1 MEDKPIKVLLVEDDA
16 AYSALVQQTMSAL
29 AFARF
34 EVVCA
39 ERLADALQ
47 RLRQDSF
54 DVVLLDLLLPDSQG
68 LHAFSQVH
76 ALARW
81 LPVVILTG
89 VEDETLALEAVR
101 RGAQEYLVKGQVDAR
116 MLARI
121 TRYAIERNRVERSLR
136 ESHEFFRLIWEN
148 LSDMVAV
155 IDLEGRRLYNSP
167 SYKDVLGPPAELLGT
182 DSFADIHPEDRERI
196 RQVFREA
203 VQTGIGR
210 EAEYR
215 FLLKDGTIRYVES
228 RGSVIKDENG
238 RPAKVVVVSRDVTKR
253 KLAEQQLREREEFSR
268 LILENVTDLIAL
280 LDADGRRLYNNPA
293 YRAFLGDPDAM
304 RGTNSFAEIHPE
316 DRARIQQVFQ
326 ETVATGVGR
335 RTEYRFICRDGT
347 LRHVESVGSVIKD
360 VSGKT
365 SRVVVASRDIT
376 ERKRALHALQE
387 SEHRYR
393 RLLASTTDYIFTVKV
408 DQGRAVSTTHGP
420 GCVAVTGYTPAEY
433 DADPNL
439 WCRMIHEDDRPAVM
453 DQAAKLITGEAVSPL
468 EHRIVHKDGSLRWV
482 KNTPVLHRDEAGR
495 VVSYDGLISD
505 ITERKRAER
514 LLDVQYTTTR
524 ELAESRTLSDA
535 IPKILQVI
543 CESLEWDLGA
553 FWNYEPDAN
562 VLRCVELWHSPTAQ
576 VDEFEDVCRRITF
589 APGIGLPGRVWAS
602 GEPAWIADVVHDNS
616 FPRASFAAKVG
627 LHGAFAFPLR
637 TRSELLGVI
646 EFFSRKTQ
654 RPDPDL
660 LQLFAAIGQ
669 QIGQFIERKRSEETL
684 AEERKLLRTL
694 IDNLPDYIYVK
705 DPESRF
711 VMNNVAHA
719 QILGAASPQEVLGKW
734 DFDFFP
740 KDLAEQYYA
749 DEQRIVQTGQPLFN
763 REEPVVD
770 PLGHRRWVLT
780 TKVPLFDRSHKVIGV
795 VGMTRDITERR
806 RVEEERRLSEA
817 RLQAILDNTTA
828 VIYLKDT
835 EGRYLLVNHR
845 FEELFNVTRDEV
857 RAKTDFDIFPH
868 GMAELFQRND
878 LKVLECRCPL
888 EFEEIAPHD
897 REIQTYI
904 SVKFPLCDSA
914 GVPYAVCG
922 ISTDITERKRA
933 EEKLRQAYA
942 ELATREEDL
951 SKAMGDLSR
960 SHEELKTTQQR
971 LIQAAELELAGTL
984 AAGVAHEVKNP
995 LQTILSGLDY
1005 LSRNAPQGDENIR
1018 MALTEMRKAVK
1029 RADQIVRG
1037 LLRIAET
1044 KQPDT
1049 KNEDFNSVVAQALL
1063 MLKFELTKCQ
1073 ITLKGNLGKDL
1084 PLVCLDRTKMEQ
1096 VFVNLFRNAIQA
1108 MPGHGTLNV
1117 VTWTER
1123 YSDPEQLAGFNTIG
1137 AHFNLGDALVF
1148 AELKDTGQG
1157 IKEEDLPRI
1166 FVPFFTTKPSG
1177 VGHGLGLWVTKNIIE
1192 LHGGVIDIK
1201 NDPSGGVRVTLILKG
1216 ESAEQ

>member
-16 AYSALVQQTMSAL
+16 SYSALVQEAMAAL

-34 EVVCA
+34 EVTCA

-47 RLRQDSF
+47 RLRGGSF

-76 ALARW
+76 ALAPG

-121 TRYAIERNRVERSLR
+121 TRYAIERSRVERSLR

-167 SYKDVLGPPAELLGT
+167 SYKEVLGPPAELLGT
-182 DSFADIHPEDRERI
+182 DSFADILPEDRERI
-196 RQVFREA
+196 KQVFREA
-203 VQTGIGR
+203 VQTGVGR

-215 FLLKDGTIRYVES
+215 FLLKDGTIRYIES
-228 RGSVIKDENG
+228 RGSVIKDEAG
-238 RPAKVVVVSRDVTKR
+238 RPTKVVVVSRDVTKR
-253 KLAEQQLREREEFSR
+253 KLAELQLREREEFSR

-360 VSGKT
+360 AAGKT
-365 SRVVVASRDIT
+365 SRLVVVSRDIT
-376 ERKRALHALQE
+376 ERKRALHALEE

-393 RLLASTTDYIFTVKV
+393 RLLESTTDYIFTVKL
-408 DQGRAVSTTHGP
+408 DHGRAVSTTHGP

-433 DADPNL
+433 DADPHL
-439 WCRMIHEDDRPAVM
+439 WYRMIHEDDRPAAM
-453 DQAAKLITGEAVSPL
+453 DQAAKLVAGEVASPL
-468 EHRIVHKDGSLRWV
+468 EHRLVHKDGSLRWV

-505 ITERKRAER
+505 ITERKRAEEA
-514 LLDVQYTTTR
+514 LT
-524 ELAESRTLSDA
+524 
-535 IPKILQVI
+535 
-543 CESLEWDLGA
+543 
-553 FWNYEPDAN
+553 
-562 VLRCVELWHSPTAQ
+562 
-576 VDEFEDVCRRITF
+576 
-589 APGIGLPGRVWAS
+589 
-602 GEPAWIADVVHDNS
+602 
-616 FPRASFAAKVG
+616 
-627 LHGAFAFPLR
+627 
-637 TRSELLGVI
+637 
-646 EFFSRKTQ
+646 
-654 RPDPDL
+654 
-660 LQLFAAIGQ
+660 
-669 QIGQFIERKRSEETL
+669 
-684 AEERKLLRTL
+684 EERKLLRTL

-705 DPESRF
+705 DAESRF

-719 QILGAASPQEVLGKW
+719 QILGAVSPQEVVGKW

-780 TKVPLFDRSHKVIGV
+780 TKVPIFDRSRKVVGV

-828 VIYLKDT
+828 VIYVKDT

-868 GMAELFQRND
+868 GMADIFHRND
-878 LKVLECRCPL
+878 QKVLECRCPL
-888 EFEEIAPHD
+888 EFEEVAPHD

-922 ISTDITERKRA
+922 ISTDITERKRS
-933 EEKLRQAYA
+933 EEKLRLAYA
-942 ELATREEDL
+942 ELAAREEELRTAMTEL
-951 SKAMGDLSR
+951 SE
-960 SHEELKTTQQR
+960 SHEELKAAQSR
-971 LIQAAELELAGTL
+971 LIQAAKLESVGVL

-995 LQTILSGLDY
+995 LQTILMGLHY
-1005 LSRNAPQGDENIR
+1005 LSKNAPPGDENVT
-1018 MALTEMRKAVK
+1018 MVLTDMRKAVK
-1029 RADQIVRG
+1029 RADHIIRG
-1037 LLRIAET
+1037 LLHYSASN
-1044 KQPDT
+1044 QPDA
-1049 KNEDFNSVVAQALL
+1049 KEEDFNAVIAQALL
-1063 MLKFELTKCQ
+1063 LVKYELTKAH
-1073 ITLKGNLGKDL
+1073 ITLRGAFGGDL
-1084 PLVCLDRTKMEQ
+1084 PLVRLDRIKIEQ
-1096 VFVNLFRNAIQA
+1096 VFINLFVNAIQA
-1108 MPGHGTLNV
+1108 MPNGGTLTAF
-1117 VTWTER
+1117 TWAEAYT
-1123 YSDPEQLAGFNTIG
+1123 DPKQLAEFPAFAGQFQ
-1137 AHFNLGDALVF
+1137 LGDTLVV
-1148 AELKDTGQG
+1148 AEVKDTGCG
-1157 IKEEDLPRI
+1157 IRDEHLPRI
-1166 FVPFFTTKPSG
+1166 FDPFFTTKPTG
-1177 VGHGLGLWVTKNIIE
+1177 VGTGLGLPVSKKIIE
-1192 LHGGVIDIK
+1192 LHGGGLDLR